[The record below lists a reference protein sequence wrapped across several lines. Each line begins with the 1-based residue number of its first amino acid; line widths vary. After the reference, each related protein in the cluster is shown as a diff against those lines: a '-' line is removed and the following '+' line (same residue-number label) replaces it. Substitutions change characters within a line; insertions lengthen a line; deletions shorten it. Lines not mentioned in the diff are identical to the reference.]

1 MTISLEEAETFI
13 TEQLGELPD
22 GVDGNHY
29 RNGQGDTVFVL
40 AVTNGDFAVSFVG
53 PAEAFEAWYRF
64 SIELLEAH
72 T

>member
-13 TEQLGELPD
+13 TEQIPDLPAGID
-22 GVDGNHY
+22 GSNY
-29 RNGQGDTVFVL
+29 RNGKGDTVFVL
-40 AVTNGDFAVSFVG
+40 AATDGDFAVSFIG
-53 PAEAFEAWYRF
+53 PAEAFEAWYRT